1 MTTPVTAQT
10 TPLAAEQ
17 KQQGDPKFDKA
28 LENAQAQIPVDQ
40 MAQMGVAVF
49 SPIFLSQ
56 MQDII
61 GDAMGGED

>member
-1 MTTPVTAQT
+1 MTTPVTAQN

-28 LENAQAQIPVDQ
+28 LENAQSQIPVDQ

-49 SPIFLSQ
+49 SPLFLSQ
-56 MQDII
+56 MQEII
-61 GDAMGGED
+61 GDAMGGDD